1 MNLAFVGYIKN
12 YADLGEYYSPRLIT
26 LSSICTV
33 LHILL
38 SLIHQLLNIFW
49 LPIKLGLCTEI
60 KESYSNALSSVSGCG
75 LGFVGL
81 VMEAMSD
88 GGVRTGLPRALSTEL
103 VTQTLIGAARLVQET
118 GKHPAQV
125 VKSSIGLNYKQRT
138 LHGRVEI

>member
-1 MNLAFVGYIKN
+1 M
-12 YADLGEYYSPRLIT
+12 
-26 LSSICTV
+26 
-33 LHILL
+33 
-38 SLIHQLLNIFW
+38 LNIFW

-60 KESYSNALSSVSGCG
+60 KKSYSNALSSVSGCG

-125 VKSSIGLNYKQRT
+125 VKSSIGLNYK
-138 LHGRVEI
+138 

>member
-1 MNLAFVGYIKN
+1 M
-12 YADLGEYYSPRLIT
+12 
-26 LSSICTV
+26 
-33 LHILL
+33 
-38 SLIHQLLNIFW
+38 LNIFW
-49 LPIKLGLCTEI
+49 PPIKLGLCTEV
-60 KESYSNALSSVSGCG
+60 KESYSNALLSVSGCG

-125 VKSSIGLNYKQRT
+125 VKSSIGLNYKIIADITWPRGDT
-138 LHGRVEI
+138 KFLFEC